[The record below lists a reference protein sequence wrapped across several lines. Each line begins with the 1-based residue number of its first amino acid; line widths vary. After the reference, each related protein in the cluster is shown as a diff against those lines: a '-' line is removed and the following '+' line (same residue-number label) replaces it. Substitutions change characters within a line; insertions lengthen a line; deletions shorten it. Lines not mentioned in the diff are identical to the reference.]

1 MYSIT
6 FRLFIENK
14 LYNNN
19 NNVIILLLFNYIC
32 IVINDRLL

>member
-19 NNVIILLLFNYIC
+19 NVIILLLFN
-32 IVINDRLL
+32 LLS